1 MLHSFYQ
8 QVRTVLLKSLAVYM
22 SVRGHPE
29 WVPKRASMFSGA
41 YNTAPDT
48 EGQAGGT
55 PQDGKR

>member
-1 MLHSFYQ
+1 
-8 QVRTVLLKSLAVYM
+8 M